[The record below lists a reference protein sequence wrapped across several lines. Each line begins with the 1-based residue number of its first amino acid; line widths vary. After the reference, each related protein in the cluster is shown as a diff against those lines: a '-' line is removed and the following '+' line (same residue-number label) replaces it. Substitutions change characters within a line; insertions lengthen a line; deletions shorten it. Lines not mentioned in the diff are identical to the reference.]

1 MRIHWT
7 AIYVLWRREMIRY
20 VRAKS
25 RIVGSLAMPVFF
37 LAFLGLGFRRMPV
50 PGMGG
55 GAGYIGFLA
64 PGIIGMTLL
73 FSSSMQGMS
82 VLWDK
87 EFGFLKEIMVAPVSR
102 ISLVLGRVA
111 GGTTTSMIQ
120 GLLIFGAS
128 LLMGFRFRGPL
139 ALLFGLVFMLLIS
152 FTFIGLGLIF
162 ASRMKDMQGFGIV
175 MNFIIFP
182 FFFLSGALTPL
193 ENFPWAIRAL
203 SYVDPLTYGVDGL
216 RAVLIGTSS
225 LPVVVDLAATGHVDS
240 AGLGALMLV
249 QRRAAERR
257 QAVVLE
263 NPSDELRFLLNITK
277 LSMLFEFE
285 PAGV

>member
-1 MRIHWT
+1 MRIYAN

-25 RIVGSLAMPVFF
+25 RIFGSLAMPVFF
-37 LAFLGLGFRRMPV
+37 LAFLGLGFRRMSI

-55 GAGYIGFLA
+55 GVGYIGFLA

-102 ISLVLGRVA
+102 VSLVLGRIA

-120 GLLIFGAS
+120 GLLILGAS
-128 LLMGFRFRGPL
+128 LLLGFRFRGPAGL
-139 ALLFGLVFMLLIS
+139 ALGLVFMLLIA

-193 ENFPWAIRAL
+193 GNFPWAVRAL
-203 SYVDPLTYGVDGL
+203 SYADPLTYGVDGL
-216 RAVLIGTSS
+216 RAALIGASS
-225 LPVVVDLAATGHVDS
+225 LPVAVDLAIMTAF
-240 AGLGALMLV
+240 ALIMLFLGAY
-249 QRRAAERR
+249 
-257 QAVVLE
+257 
-263 NPSDELRFLLNITK
+263 F
-277 LSMLFEFE
+277 FEKSE
-285 PAGV
+285 SV